1 MNIQELTQAILQFC
15 QDREWEKFHAPKN
28 LAIAVS
34 TEASELL
41 ENFQWLT
48 LEESKNLNPTQKA
61 AVRDEIGDVMI
72 CLLNLAAR
80 LGIDPVDAA
89 VKKLVKN
96 DAKYPVEKARGTATK
111 YTDLK

>member
-1 MNIQELTQAILQFC
+1 MTVQELTQAILQFC
-15 QDREWEKFHAPKN
+15 QEREWEKFHAPKN
-28 LAIAVS
+28 LAIAVT
-34 TEASELL
+34 TEAAELL

-48 LEESKNLNPTQKA
+48 AEESRSLRPEQQD

-80 LGIDPVDAA
+80 LGIDPLDAA
-89 VKKLVKN
+89 AQKLVKN
-96 DAKYPVEKARGTATK
+96 RLKYPVEKSRGVATK

>member
-1 MNIQELTQAILQFC
+1 MNIQTLTESILQFC
-15 QDREWEKFHAPKN
+15 QERDWEQFHAPKN

-48 LEESKNLNPTQKA
+48 LEESKNLKTTQLE

-80 LGIDPVDAA
+80 LGIDPVEAA
-89 VKKLVKN
+89 TQKLVKN
-96 DAKYPVEKARGTATK
+96 RAKYPIDKSRGVATK

>member
-1 MNIQELTQAILQFC
+1 MNIQELTQSILQFC
-15 QDREWEKFHAPKN
+15 KEREWEPFHAPKN

-41 ENFQWLT
+41 EHFQWLT
-48 LEESKNLNPTQKA
+48 LEESKNLKPEQVE

-80 LGIDPVDAA
+80 LGVDPVDAA
-89 VKKLVKN
+89 TQKLAKN
-96 DAKYPVEKARGTATK
+96 RLKYPVEKSRGVATK
-111 YTDLK
+111 YTDFK